1 MQRRVAKIEKR
12 IDKYAMK
19 KKKEKKRGRGR
30 GGQRENLYRRR
41 GEWKKIS
48 GIYLRKRN
56 LHVCYNKIRLIFNSI
71 ALQRLH
77 YHTIRGIPA
86 F

>member
-1 MQRRVAKIEKR
+1 MAKR

-41 GEWKKIS
+41 GEWKKKIS
-48 GIYLRKRN
+48 GIHLRKRN
-56 LHVCYNKIRLIFNSI
+56 LHVCYNKIRLMFNSI